1 MKKVLFILLLPL
13 FTLSQDDCGE
23 RPIKPEKIGN
33 QTNQEYK
40 SSKEYLAYKKI
51 LKQWKHCM
59 SPLGISEK
67 LNDALE
73 QKSSK
78 ESAQIVNLCGD
89 KPERPKRKNNQSI
102 DEYRKGPNF
111 ITYRQKL
118 KDWKSCMSP
127 INDLKSSKLKNVKNT
142 IKIKPE
148 DVNPC
153 GSKPLKPTRAEGL
166 NHEEYRQTASHI
178 AYRQQLKD
186 WRSCIKNNAK
196 KL

>member
-1 MKKVLFILLLPL
+1 MKKLLFILLFPL

-40 SSKEYLAYKKI
+40 SSKEYLSYKKI

-67 LNDALE
+67 LDDALE
-73 QKSSK
+73 QKASK
-78 ESAQIVNLCGD
+78 ETEQIVNRCGD
-89 KPERPKRKNNQSI
+89 KPERPKRKQNQSI
-102 DEYRKGPNF
+102 DEYRKGSIF
-111 ITYRQKL
+111 IIYRQKL
-118 KDWKSCMSP
+118 KEWKSCISP
-127 INDLKSSKLKNVKNT
+127 INNLKYSKSENNKNT
-142 IKIKPE
+142 IKSSPE

-178 AYRQQLKD
+178 AYRQQLQD
-186 WRSCIKNNAK
+186 WRSCIKNNIK
-196 KL
+196 KK